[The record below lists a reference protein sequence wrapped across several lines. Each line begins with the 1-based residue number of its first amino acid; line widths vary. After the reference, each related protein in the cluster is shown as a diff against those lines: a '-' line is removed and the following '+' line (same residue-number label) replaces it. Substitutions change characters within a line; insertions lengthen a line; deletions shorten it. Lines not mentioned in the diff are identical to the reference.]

1 MITLSDV
8 EDLKLEPYWW
18 EAAPT
23 PALPPAPLPEM
34 TDVAVIGAGY
44 AGLVAALTLA
54 RAGRSVTVLEAGDT
68 SQGASTRNAGMTRG
82 QVKISFTK
90 LIRDLGLVQARA
102 IYGEARKARADL
114 SHLLESEAIDCDF
127 APVGGF
133 TPAHTLQDYDAMGRE
148 TGSLRKHLN
157 IPVHMVPKAEQHRE
171 LGSERYHGGQ
181 VREDVGGLH
190 PAVFHQGLLNRALG
204 AGATVAART
213 AVTGISREARGF
225 SVATDRG
232 FVTARDVIVATNGYT
247 GSVTPW
253 LRRRVIPIESQVIA
267 TESLSQEVMNR
278 LIPRGRMIVDSCKLH
293 NYFRPSPNCSRILFG
308 GRAGAAMSDPRR
320 RAAHPYR
327 KLTEVFPELAGVRI
341 THSWSGITGY
351 TFDLLPHIGIHEGV
365 HYAMGFCGGGVV
377 WAPYLGRKV
386 ALNVLGVPE
395 ANIFDARNFP
405 TRPLYYGRPWFLP
418 TIMSYYGWRDR
429 LGV

>member
-1 MITLSDV
+1 
-8 EDLKLEPYWW
+8 
-18 EAAPT
+18 
-23 PALPPAPLPEM
+23 
-34 TDVAVIGAGY
+34 
-44 AGLVAALTLA
+44 
-54 RAGRSVTVLEAGDT
+54 
-68 SQGASTRNAGMTRG
+68 
-82 QVKISFTK
+82 
-90 LIRDLGLVQARA
+90 
-102 IYGEARKARADL
+102 
-114 SHLLESEAIDCDF
+114 
-127 APVGGF
+127 
-133 TPAHTLQDYDAMGRE
+133 
-148 TGSLRKHLN
+148 
-157 IPVHMVPKAEQHRE
+157 
-171 LGSERYHGGQ
+171 
-181 VREDVGGLH
+181 
-190 PAVFHQGLLNRALG
+190 
-204 AGATVAART
+204 
-213 AVTGISREARGF
+213 
-225 SVATDRG
+225 
-232 FVTARDVIVATNGYT
+232 
-247 GSVTPW
+247 
-253 LRRRVIPIESQVIA
+253 
-267 TESLSQEVMNR
+267 MNR

-395 ANIFDARNFP
+395 ANLFDARNFP